1 MKALMTVVLSAA
13 ALLSTG
19 SALANE
25 ALAKKNLCTSCHAV
39 DKKMIGPS
47 FKEIAA
53 KHKGDAGA
61 EAKLVNAINKGSK
74 GVYGQVPMPP
84 QAKAAADAP
93 ALAKWILSL

>member
-1 MKALMTVVLSAA
+1 MKVLMTVVLSAA
-13 ALLSTG
+13 VLSSG
-19 SALANE
+19 PVLANE

-39 DKKMIGPS
+39 DKKMMGPS
-47 FKEIAA
+47 FKEISA

-61 EAKLVNAINKGSK
+61 EAKLVNAIKNGSK
-74 GVYGQVPMPP
+74 GVYGQIPMPP